1 MKRIILILIVLCS
14 VNSFAQDNLRGAKLH
29 FKKMEYAKAAEQFDS
44 QLNKGGETQELLQ
57 YIGDSYY
64 NNSQLQIAAVW
75 YEKLVNKYYSTID
88 SEYLFK
94 YSQAL
99 KALNK
104 TEEAKR
110 YMKEFIDKNP
120 NDYRSVKY
128 LSDYNSLEEHLKVP
142 IKYTLTNS
150 SLSTSYSEFGTTFYN
165 NGVVY
170 TAPKKGIDV
179 QLYQRNNQP
188 FLDLYKVSFNKDNEL
203 LKEATPL
210 SSNLNNKF
218 HDGAATFSK
227 DGLTMFFTRNNS
239 NKRKLNVDKE
249 GISNLKIFKAQF
261 VNNEW
266 TNIVEVPFNN
276 ESYSVGH
283 PALSADGKKLY
294 FVSDMPGGFGVTDIY
309 VVDIDGDNYGK
320 PQNLGN
326 KINTPGKEMFP
337 YVVDDELFFSSDG
350 HLGFGSLDIFSVN
363 LKSDDLK
370 VKNLGIPINSGSD
383 DFAFIYNSDKKIGFL
398 SSNRIGGLGDDDIY
412 LLNEVPCYQNIIVTV
427 SDQETNQVLQGAKVK
442 LINYTNGKEEVGT
455 TGADGTFKFE
465 NTKCEMRYNIMSVKE
480 NYKSNER
487 NFITTK
493 DFAKD
498 NFVDVKLI
506 PIEQIV
512 TIENIYFDFDKSNI
526 RPDAQVGLN
535 KLIDLMK
542 TNPEMVV
549 EIKSFADSRGTVAY
563 NEKLSER
570 RQKSTVAYVIA
581 KGIDKSRINGKGYG
595 ESMLINECI
604 DSANC
609 TEEEH
614 QLNRRSEIVVLKMK

>member
-1 MKRIILILIVLCS
+1 MKRIVLIIIVLIS
-14 VNSFAQDNLRGAKLH
+14 VNSVAQDNLRAAKLH
-29 FKKMEYAKAAEQFDS
+29 FKKMEYAKAAEQFES
-44 QLNKGGETQELLQ
+44 QVTKNGETQELLQ

-64 NNSQLQIAAVW
+64 NNSQFQNSEVW
-75 YEKLVNKYYSTID
+75 FGKLITNFHSTVD
-88 SEYLFK
+88 SEYLYK
-94 YSQAL
+94 YSQSL
-99 KALNK
+99 KAVNK
-104 TEEAKR
+104 LDEAKK

-120 NDYRSVKY
+120 NDFRSVKY
-128 LSDYNSLEEHLKVP
+128 LADYNSLQEHLKTP

-150 SLSTSYSEFGTTFYN
+150 SLSSNYSEFGTTFYN
-165 NGVVY
+165 NGIVY

-188 FLDLYKVSFNKDNEL
+188 FLDLYKVSINDDNGLAKDSS
-203 LKEATPL
+203 PL

-227 DGLTMFFTRNNS
+227 DGKTMFFTRNNS
-239 NKRKLNVDKE
+239 NKRKVIVDKE
-249 GISNLKIFKAQF
+249 GISNLKIFRAQL

-266 TNIVEVPFNN
+266 TNITEVPFNN
-276 ESYSVGH
+276 ESYSVGQ
-283 PALSADGKKLY
+283 PALSADGKQLY
-294 FVSDMPGGFGVTDIY
+294 FVSDMPGGFGLTDIY
-309 VVDIDGDNYGK
+309 VVDINGDSYGQPK
-320 PQNLGN
+320 NLGN
-326 KINTPGKEMFP
+326 TINTPGKEMFP
-337 YVVDDELFFSSDG
+337 YLVDDELFFSSDG
-350 HLGFGSLDIFSVN
+350 HLGFGALDVFSVN
-363 LKSDDLK
+363 LKAADSK
-370 VKNLGIPINSGSD
+370 VKNLGIPINSGAD
-383 DFAFIYNSDKKIGFL
+383 DFAFIYDTNRKLGFL

-412 LLNEVPCYQNIIVTV
+412 LVNEVPCYQNIIVTV
-427 SDQETNQVLQGAKVK
+427 SDQETDKVLTGAKVK
-442 LINYTNGKEEVGT
+442 LINYTTGKEEVAT
-455 TGADGTFKFE
+455 TGADGVVKFE
-465 NTKCEMRYNIMSVKE
+465 NTNCEMRYNIMSVKE

-487 NFITTK
+487 NFLTTK
-493 DFAKD
+493 ELAKD

-542 TNPEMVV
+542 ANPEMVV

-570 RQKSTVAYVIA
+570 RQKSTVAYVIS

-595 ESMLINECI
+595 ESMLVNECV

-614 QLNRRSEIVVLKMK
+614 QLNRRSEIVILKK

>member
-1 MKRIILILIVLCS
+1 
-14 VNSFAQDNLRGAKLH
+14 
-29 FKKMEYAKAAEQFDS
+29 
-44 QLNKGGETQELLQ
+44 
-57 YIGDSYY
+57 
-64 NNSQLQIAAVW
+64 
-75 YEKLVNKYYSTID
+75 
-88 SEYLFK
+88 
-94 YSQAL
+94 
-99 KALNK
+99 
-104 TEEAKR
+104 
-110 YMKEFIDKNP
+110 
-120 NDYRSVKY
+120 
-128 LSDYNSLEEHLKVP
+128 
-142 IKYTLTNS
+142 
-150 SLSTSYSEFGTTFYN
+150 
-165 NGVVY
+165 
-170 TAPKKGIDV
+170 
-179 QLYQRNNQP
+179 
-188 FLDLYKVSFNKDNEL
+188 
-203 LKEATPL
+203 
-210 SSNLNNKF
+210 
-218 HDGAATFSK
+218 
-227 DGLTMFFTRNNS
+227 
-239 NKRKLNVDKE
+239 
-249 GISNLKIFKAQF
+249 
-261 VNNEW
+261 
-266 TNIVEVPFNN
+266 
-276 ESYSVGH
+276 
-283 PALSADGKKLY
+283 
-294 FVSDMPGGFGVTDIY
+294 
-309 VVDIDGDNYGK
+309 
-320 PQNLGN
+320 
-326 KINTPGKEMFP
+326 
-337 YVVDDELFFSSDG
+337 
-350 HLGFGSLDIFSVN
+350 HLGFGSLDVFSVN

-383 DFAFIYNSDKKIGFL
+383 DFAFIYNSDKKMGFL

-427 SDQETNQVLQGAKVK
+427 SNQETNQVLQGAKVK

-455 TGADGTFKFE
+455 TGADGKYKFE
-465 NTKCEMRYNIMSVKE
+465 NTNCEMRYNIMSVKD

-542 TNPEMVV
+542 ANPEMIV